1 MKKILGLLVVSTGL
15 LAGCAN
21 NVWVKPGSGVNDFN
35 VDSGQCNAQSYSVPF
50 ANVYQQAAVQ
60 NQCMQGKGWALRDKN
75 AHEASVASVD
85 SSWKSVKAKLAAET
99 NALCND
105 PAYKLIYLKTSCLSS
120 DITLEQMTDG
130 SKITAQQ
137 KVPFIELRKILSS
150 KSTAFFESA
159 KNIHGAS
166 GEKLQ
171 SLYLTTLLPET
182 DKNNI
187 DLYAGKITWGEW
199 NQRRKEI
206 GLKFQQASKNIK

>member
-1 MKKILGLLVVSTGL
+1 MAKILIILAIFIGLF
-15 LAGCAN
+15 GCAN
-21 NVWVKPGSGVNDFN
+21 NVWVKSGAGVNDFN

-60 NQCMQGKGWALRDKN
+60 NQCMQGKGWTLRDKN

-85 SSWKSVKAKLAAET
+85 SSWQSVKAKHDAET
-99 NALCND
+99 NALCKD

-150 KSTAFFESA
+150 KATAFFESA
-159 KNIHGAS
+159 KNIHGSS